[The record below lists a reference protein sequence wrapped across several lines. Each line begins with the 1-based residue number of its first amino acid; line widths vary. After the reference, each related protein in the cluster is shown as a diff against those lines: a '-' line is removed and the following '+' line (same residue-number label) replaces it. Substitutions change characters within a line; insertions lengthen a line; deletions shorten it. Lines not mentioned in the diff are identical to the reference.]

1 MFVPWPLAMVMTAA
15 VVSMRRSQPPLVLHY
30 FLGCL
35 SLFFS
40 SHCPAH
46 FRTILEPDSYRGRTA
61 HRSAPSA
68 CWLGLTRRS
77 LSGGGLLPLDC
88 CGATAGRGGPTRR
101 HSCLS
106 VDHGGEEFGLHEL
119 IDSLETLA
127 IPAIAVAGVAL
138 VMQQSFQIVSK
149 LVHDREFIEAEACGV
164 AGPRPDHSLSLT
176 FPTSTNASLKEH
188 LRRRKRMFGSLR

>member
-1 MFVPWPLAMVMTAA
+1 MTARHGDDRGGGVDA
-15 VVSMRRSQPPLVLHY
+15 AKSATPCASLLSW
-30 FLGCL
+30 L
-35 SLFFS
+35 SLAVLLKPLS
-40 SHCPAH
+40 SALPDYTRTRFLPWANCTSQRSICLLARTNEEIFKRRGPAAA
-46 FRTILEPDSYRGRTA
+46 RLLRGY
-61 HRSAPSA
+61 
-68 CWLGLTRRS
+68 
-77 LSGGGLLPLDC
+77 GG
-88 CGATAGRGGPTRR
+88 RIGPTWR
-101 HSCLS
+101 HSSLS

-188 LRRRKRMFGSLR
+188 WRRRKRMFGSLR